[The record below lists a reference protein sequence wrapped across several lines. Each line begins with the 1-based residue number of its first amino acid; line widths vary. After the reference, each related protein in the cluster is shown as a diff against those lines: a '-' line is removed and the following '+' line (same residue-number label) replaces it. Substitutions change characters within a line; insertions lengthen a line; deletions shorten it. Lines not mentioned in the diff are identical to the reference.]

1 VPSALPYTPAVPQK
15 KPAVFGEEE
24 FDMGSH
30 KKRFSDYFFFSL
42 IVPVVIIII
51 WQTASELGLIR
62 VNIVPSPKD
71 IFDSLIKQVTKGAL
85 QKHILTSLR
94 RVFLGYLL
102 GAALGI
108 TIGTLM
114 GLFRVFERAM
124 RLLIEIMR
132 PIPIIAWI
140 PVLILWSG
148 IGERSKV
155 IVIAIGTFWSVLLNV
170 IDGIRNVDKRYI
182 EVSTLFIKSQQEVVR
197 KVVLPAATPN
207 IFTGLRIGIGSAWL
221 SVIGAEMIA
230 ASAGLGF
237 FISYMREL
245 VQPANMLVGVFAIG
259 IIGWAINRI
268 LQVAERRIL
277 KWNVNLKHSD

>member
-1 VPSALPYTPAVPQK
+1 
-15 KPAVFGEEE
+15 
-24 FDMGSH
+24 MGSH

>member
-1 VPSALPYTPAVPQK
+1 
-15 KPAVFGEEE
+15 
-24 FDMGSH
+24 MGLH

-42 IVPVVIIII
+42 IVPLVIIII
-51 WQTASELGLIR
+51 WQIVSNLGMIR
-62 VNIVPSPKD
+62 VNIVPSPKG
-71 IFDSLIKQVTKGAL
+71 IFDALIRQISRGAL
-85 QKHILTSLR
+85 QKHILISLR

-102 GAALGI
+102 GSILGI
-108 TIGTLM
+108 TMGTLM

-132 PIPIIAWI
+132 PIPIIAWV

-170 IDGIRNVDKRYI
+170 IDGIRNVDKKYI
-182 EVSTLFIKSQQEVVR
+182 EVSTLFIKSQQEVIR

-245 VQPANMLVGVFAIG
+245 VQPANMLVGVFTIG

-268 LQVAERRIL
+268 LRIAERRVL
-277 KWNVNLKHSD
+277 KWNVNLKHTD